1 MIMHKKIL
9 FFIILYTI
17 ICITLHN
24 NIYKKNYHFIVYY
37 SLHTII
43 FTLHNNLIKKIIQQ
57 NIFIKIKKNIYVFH
71 ILSTHNENCARQ

>member
-43 FTLHNNLIKKIIQQ
+43 FTLHNNLIKK
-57 NIFIKIKKNIYVFH
+57 NYSTKYNYKNKKKYLCFSYT
-71 ILSTHNENCARQ
+71 LYTQ